1 MNDPDTNRLRG
12 RPVSPRSI
20 VAAVVAACL
29 LYLGGTFAMGTPPGA
44 GDTGEQVVAWFHEHQ
59 NGVRWYVWAITVS
72 LPLMAL
78 VYAQLRRLLPS
89 PHRDMYLI
97 GAATIVVTTSVQ
109 AWTWGGLALHADRME
124 PLTARTV
131 LDVVI
136 FWGPVLTAATVTM
149 MAPVTLLALRGQ
161 AGLPRWLGV
170 VGVIA
175 VVEQTVETSTIFGS
189 TGFMEPGG
197 AMNLQLGAGLVWVW
211 MLAFALWS
219 ASRGPGQDP
228 VS

>member
-1 MNDPDTNRLRG
+1 
-12 RPVSPRSI
+12 
-20 VAAVVAACL
+20 
-29 LYLGGTFAMGTPPGA
+29 
-44 GDTGEQVVAWFHEHQ
+44 
-59 NGVRWYVWAITVS
+59 
-72 LPLMAL
+72 
-78 VYAQLRRLLPS
+78 
-89 PHRDMYLI
+89 
-97 GAATIVVTTSVQ
+97 
-109 AWTWGGLALHADRME
+109 
-124 PLTARTV
+124 V

-149 MAPVTLLALRGQ
+149 MVPVTLLALRGQ

-219 ASRGPGQDP
+219 ALRGPGQDP
-228 VS
+228 IS